1 MKLGNQNFVKEKNKW
16 FVVDKNNKYEV
27 NERSITVKLKENVS
41 ESALNALNKNKG
53 VIIERSNDLG
63 YIDLL
68 LPEGSKFDEMFT
80 HLLSSGIFESVEV
93 NSYGATCS
101 NDPVFSSQYYLYNS
115 IQQYNPMRP
124 QIHASLEESG
134 TIEDGSTNP
143 VTVAVIG
150 FGVDNTNQELNM
162 SSYGWNFIENNN
174 DPYPYDGS
182 SHETGVAGIIGAKTN
197 NGQGVAGVAG
207 GNGTNSGA
215 KIMSLRV
222 SYLYEYLGKIYEF
235 VDNSLIDDA
244 ILYAANNGAKAINM
258 SFITAETSAITN
270 AINYAYLQKGCV
282 LVAATGNKIQST
294 IPYPSSHPKVIAVG
308 GIDHL
313 WNNYGGYGPG
323 LDLVAPATDIY
334 STVNVSPSSGSYAW
348 GFLDEGTSF
357 SAPQVSGVAALL
369 LSHNPNL
376 LHLDVKNIVKKTA
389 NNDLDHGPN
398 GVYDESHVGSGM
410 LNASAALEE
419 LEDPSPSIP
428 QNVVLSGNIG
438 GYPTISWSAVEG
450 ATNYKIYR
458 AHSPNG
464 RYSYTLAATTTGMSW
479 TDNSYPIVHPRFAPY
494 TNYYR
499 VTAFDGYFESITSAE
514 VTSYTNATNKKNP
527 GSEQIEPLEYSLES
541 NYPNPFNPSTSISYS
556 IKEMGLVTLKIFDV
570 LGREVYVLVNEIKEP
585 GKYSVDFDASKLS
598 SGVYIY
604 YMNAG
609 SFTSSKKMILT
620 K

>member
-1 MKLGNQNFVKEKNKW
+1 MKKLFLIVFFYLIQVSFVNAQTLKLGNQNFVKEKNKW
-16 FVVDKNNKYEV
+16 FVVDKYNKYEV

-41 ESALNALNKNKG
+41 ESALNTLNKNKG

-80 HLLSSGIFESVEV
+80 HLVSSGIFESVEV

-101 NDPVFSSQYYLYNS
+101 NDPGFSSQYYLYNHL
-115 IQQYNPMRP
+115 QYSPDRP
-124 QIHASLEESG
+124 QIHASLVESG

-207 GNGTNSGA
+207 GNGANSGA

-222 SYLYEYLGKIYEF
+222 SYLYEYLGKIYQF

-258 SFITAETSAITN
+258 SFKTAETSAITN
-270 AINYAYLQKGCV
+270 AINYAFLQKGCV

-294 IPYPSSHPKVIAVG
+294 IPYPASHPKVIAVG

-323 LDLVAPATDIY
+323 LDLVAPAKYIY
-334 STVNVSPSSGSYAW
+334 STLNVSPTTGSYAW
-348 GFLDEGTSF
+348 GYLGQGTSF
-357 SAPQVSGVAALL
+357 SAPQVAGVAALL
-369 LSHNPNL
+369 LSHNQNL
-376 LHLDVKNIVKKTA
+376 LHLDIENILKKKA
-389 NNDLDHGPN
+389 YRD
-398 GVYDESHVGSGM
+398 YDEYDSQHDGSGILDAM
-410 LNASAALEE
+410 GALDD
-419 LEDPSPSIP
+419 LYSPSPSIP

-464 RYSYTLAATTTGMSW
+464 RYSYSLAATTTNTSW

-499 VTAFDGYFESITSAE
+499 VTAFDGYYESITSAE

-541 NYPNPFNPSTSISYS
+541 NY
-556 IKEMGLVTLKIFDV
+556 
-570 LGREVYVLVNEIKEP
+570 
-585 GKYSVDFDASKLS
+585 
-598 SGVYIY
+598 
-604 YMNAG
+604 
-609 SFTSSKKMILT
+609 
-620 K
+620 